1 MHSSIQVPIDV
12 YRRNL
17 VKIIDSIA
25 IHHLSLGTTPRIIL
39 FTPPPIS
46 QSLIAEH
53 LPLHKDLRSR
63 EVTFSYA
70 QAVMNLTLPT
80 FVEKIDL
87 HEAILLAPA
96 HKYIQNPDVMV
107 NGENKDPFCFENGG
121 MVMALDDYLSDGLH
135 LKDPS
140 YAIMFKLAMRCIGKR
155 WQEIV
160 PDNMKMPVPW
170 WGDVVASKDRKKD
183 EL

>member
-1 MHSSIQVPIDV
+1 MDA
-12 YRRNL
+12 YRQNL

-25 IHHLSLGTTPRIIL
+25 VHHLSLGTTPRIIL

-70 QAVMNLTLPT
+70 QTVMNLTLPT
-80 FVEKIDL
+80 FVEKINL
-87 HEAILLAPA
+87 HEAIQLAPA
-96 HKYIQNPDVMV
+96 QKYIQNPQVTM
-107 NGENKDPFCFENGG
+107 NGENKDPFSFENGG
-121 MVMALDDYLSDGLH
+121 MVMGLDDYLSDGLH
-135 LKDPS
+135 LKDSS
-140 YAIMFKLAMRCIGKR
+140 YAIMFKLAMNCIGKR
-155 WQEIV
+155 WPEIV
-160 PDNMKMPVPW
+160 PENMTMPVPW
-170 WGDVVASKDRKKD
+170 WGDIVASKNKQKD